1 MGGPPDLSPEQ
12 RALAIERAAAA
23 RRVRAEVRESL
34 RTGGIDLA
42 GVLALA
48 DRDEVVGGIKV
59 KAILTALPGL
69 GKVKSYRLME
79 RLGIADNRRL
89 RGLGTRQR
97 EALLAELS

>member
-48 DRDEVVGGIKV
+48 DRDDVVGGIKV

-89 RGLGTRQR
+89 RGLGARQR